1 MFPYILQFIWI
12 NNSALNR
19 KEELEIVV
27 KSSSQIISE
36 SVLSSPIDLDP
47 VVDVEN
53 YGING
58 KSKRTKS
65 KTKKASEQT
74 KRKKVDS
81 PVKKPANIT
90 K

>member
-27 KSSSQIISE
+27 KSSSHIISE
-36 SVLSSPIDLDP
+36 NVLSSPIDLDS

-65 KTKKASEQT
+65 KTKKANEQT
-74 KRKKVDS
+74 KRKKDS